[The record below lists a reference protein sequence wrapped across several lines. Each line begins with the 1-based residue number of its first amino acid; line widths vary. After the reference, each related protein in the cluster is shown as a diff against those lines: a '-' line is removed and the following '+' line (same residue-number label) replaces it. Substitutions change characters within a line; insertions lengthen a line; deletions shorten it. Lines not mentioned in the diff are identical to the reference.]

1 MQDCEGILERI
12 NKSKRRL
19 LMKFLNEHDGE
30 EARLLPAGGTIP
42 ESPRKDYG
50 PICLI
55 LVARNIY
62 LSDYTDYFTILD
74 TLDPDGSEKFQRFY
88 KQAPEVQ
95 RYLFPSSEPME
106 PQPPTVPK
114 KKGGRP
120 RRIFTDEEKKRI
132 RDLHLQGLGIKF
144 LAEIFVTSNRKI
156 MEVLK
161 NEP

>member
-1 MQDCEGILERI
+1 MQDVEGILERI

-30 EARLLPAGGTIP
+30 EARLLPAGGMIP

-62 LSDYTDYFTILD
+62 MSDYTDYFTILD
-74 TLDPDGSEKFQRFY
+74 TLEQNGSEKFQRFY
-88 KQAPEVQ
+88 KRAPEVQ
-95 RYLFPSSEPME
+95 HHLFPSSEP
-106 PQPPTVPK
+106 QPPAVPQ

-132 RDLHLQGLGIKF
+132 RDLHAQGLSIKF

-156 MEVLK
+156 MGVLK
-161 NEP
+161 NES